1 MLSESLFNELDAN
14 FDGKD
19 LKTVNDMEREVHKHL
34 RKISKEF
41 LAIKLQDQIKSKENN
56 LKELDKELKTE
67 NNQKKSKNNLW

>member
-19 LKTVNDMEREVHKHL
+19 LKTANDMEREVHKHL

-67 NNQKKSKNNLW
+67 NNQKKK